1 MAHVSNPNVAGPSSS
16 LGGGGGGSSSSKKA
30 IEVPSWPES
39 IQVRLKELEA
49 EFDDEEI
56 TKKGFW
62 KQKYKLVETFLT
74 KNQIK
79 DVAALHEDYKSG
91 NVTDVDYFKKL
102 AGLLAPVETCIDEG
116 VKDEDEAMICEESP
130 ETVKAEKAPSGS
142 LGDAEEL
149 PSESSYKSKPKKDK
163 NRPLIMAMFKKA
175 TEKKEDNEK
184 KRKSSKPEDN
194 TEKKIKTEDH
204 ASNTEAAKV
213 DLPPEKVSIVR
224 CGTCRQLVDSPDTI
238 RYESHPQG
246 AVEEFIGMS
255 DQKLS
260 LFEEGD
266 YVEESMP
273 QYKLTGFTV
282 YDKAGHVVPFDT
294 GLIDKNKE
302 IFFSGYL
309 KHLTCED
316 PSIEEGVPVF
326 DCGPINS
333 WWNAGFDG
341 GEKALTGPEV
351 YILQD
356 VPFFFPSS
364 RPVNEFSSLGFFAV
378 KGKKSKYKYKNRSNF
393 NIFR

>member
-1 MAHVSNPNVAGPSSS
+1 
-16 LGGGGGGSSSSKKA
+16 
-30 IEVPSWPES
+30 
-39 IQVRLKELEA
+39 
-49 EFDDEEI
+49 
-56 TKKGFW
+56 
-62 KQKYKLVETFLT
+62 
-74 KNQIK
+74 
-79 DVAALHEDYKSG
+79 
-91 NVTDVDYFKKL
+91 
-102 AGLLAPVETCIDEG
+102 
-116 VKDEDEAMICEESP
+116 
-130 ETVKAEKAPSGS
+130 
-142 LGDAEEL
+142 
-149 PSESSYKSKPKKDK
+149 
-163 NRPLIMAMFKKA
+163 
-175 TEKKEDNEK
+175 
-184 KRKSSKPEDN
+184 
-194 TEKKIKTEDH
+194 
-204 ASNTEAAKV
+204 
-213 DLPPEKVSIVR
+213 
-224 CGTCRQLVDSPDTI
+224 
-238 RYESHPQG
+238 
-246 AVEEFIGMS
+246 MS

-356 VPFFFPSS
+356 VSFFFPSS
-364 RPVNEFSSLGFFAV
+364 RPKKEFSSLGFFAV